1 MTGQQS
7 YDVAERRDGFEL
19 RRYPAHL
26 VAEIEVAGSFDEA
39 PIRAFGPLA
48 GYVNGATR
56 SRRSGREPRRP
67 RRSCIRPPAD
77 PAVSCRLRG
86 YCRPGAP
93 VLAAPA
99 GHAAGNQAVTAC
111 LVSLLV
117 TWMLRGL
124 AASRTGMVR
133 VSTPAA

>member
-1 MTGQQS
+1 MKA
-7 YDVAERRDGFEL
+7 AERRDGPGL
-19 RRYPAHL
+19 RRYPASL
-26 VAEIEVAGSFDEA
+26 VAKVGAAGSFDEA

-48 GYVNGATR
+48 GYINGATR

-86 YCRPGAP
+86 YCRPEPP

-99 GHAAGNQAVTAC
+99 GHAAESQAVTAC